1 MADTDNGLLLCFAPS
16 PAPAPPVQAEC
27 KIAGRAINA
36 AAIQGLVLGCTAHC
50 SSGHVS
56 ALHPPPSHRMHP
68 PHHHWGSKNVR
79 VRSEEHEN
87 ALLTRRFWSVHAL
100 IARAVA
106 AGFAALPED
115 DDEGEPAGEQSR
127 GRGVASL
134 RRPPAGAS
142 FALCALLREPLRS
155 RGEKTNQPARP
166 LPFGLSTILSLSF
179 LLLLLSSFL
188 GAMQTRKSLRVSTFL
203 YAKRLKWAQM
213 ADRT

>member
-1 MADTDNGLLLCFAPS
+1 MRCYANPSLLLVGAS
-16 PAPAPPVQAEC
+16 
-27 KIAGRAINA
+27 
-36 AAIQGLVLGCTAHC
+36 
-50 SSGHVS
+50 
-56 ALHPPPSHRMHP
+56 
-68 PHHHWGSKNVR
+68 
-79 VRSEEHEN
+79 
-87 ALLTRRFWSVHAL
+87 

-166 LPFGLSTILSLSF
+166 YPFGDPVSLFFSF
-179 LLLLLSSFL
+179 FF
-188 GAMQTRKSLRVSTFL
+188 GCNANTQKLRVSTFL
-203 YAKRLKWAQM
+203 YAKRLKWAHM
-213 ADRT
+213 AGRT